1 VNPVDPN
8 IALLESIAAALG
20 PLRDRFVFVGGCATG
35 MLVTD
40 VAAAPVRATRDVDAI
55 VEVLTLAEY
64 HALEREL
71 EKRGFSHD
79 RSPEAPICRWVVGT
93 SLLDVMP
100 TDERVLGFANRWFT
114 QAIHT
119 AVSVKLPSG
128 KMVKRVTPPLF
139 LATKLEAF
147 RGRGSGDFLASHDL
161 EDIITVVDGRHEL
174 LEDVRASAAPL
185 RTYVAREIGAL
196 LQSPEFNQAL
206 PGHLAGDETSQER
219 VPLIKERL
227 RQLSLVARP
236 NSDHL
241 RG

>member
-1 VNPVDPN
+1 MAV
-8 IALLESIAAALG
+8 LELIVAALG

-40 VAAAPVRATRDVDAI
+40 VAAAPVRATQDVDVI
-55 VEVLTLAEY
+55 VEVLTLADY

-71 EKRGFSHD
+71 EKVGFSHD
-79 RSPEAPICRWVVGT
+79 RSPEAPICRWIAGT

-119 AVSVKLPSG
+119 AESVKLPSG
-128 KMVKRVTPPLF
+128 QIIKLVTPPLF

-147 RGRGSGDFLASHDL
+147 RGRGGGDFLASHDL

-174 LEDVRASAAPL
+174 LEDVMTSAALL
-185 RTYVAREIGAL
+185 RAYIAREIAVL
-196 LQSPEFNQAL
+196 LQKPEFNQAL
-206 PGHLAGDETSQER
+206 PGHLAGDETSQAR

-227 RQLSLVARP
+227 RRLSLVA
-236 NSDHL
+236 
-241 RG
+241 